1 MSVVFVGIN
10 HICFQERRW
19 GQMIVKSTIRAN
31 CFDGPRWKVIVD
43 LGPRLP
49 ELKIEPREA
58 RKIEKV
64 IAHLKRNRRAYTM
77 ACYALALWL
86 LPVMPAIDPT
96 PLGGVAVAAV
106 AKAGGMSGGK
116 NIILLLQKA
125 SFWVGMGITIWGIV
139 EAQLDF
145 PGWKGRIL
153 KGILGY
159 IGILLVPL
167 IFLELQSS
175 LQVDVWSQIDSN
187 PGVLP
192 TPGSR

>member
-1 MSVVFVGIN
+1 MVNKV
-10 HICFQERRW
+10 
-19 GQMIVKSTIRAN
+19 TIGAN
-31 CFDGPRWKVIVD
+31 CFDGSRRKVLIKLWDD
-43 LGPRLP
+43 LPALR
-49 ELKIEPREA
+49 IEPIEA

-64 IAHLKRNRRAYTM
+64 ITHLKRNRRAYTA
-77 ACYALALWL
+77 ACFMLAALLE
-86 LPVMPAIDPT
+86 PT
-96 PLGGVAVAAV
+96 GVFAAT
-106 AKAGGMSGGK
+106 GMSGGR

-167 IFLELQSS
+167 VFLELQAS
-175 LQVDVWSQIDSN
+175 LQVDVWDSIEQNQRQLDIQLHEPSMAQPEPTN
-187 PGVLP
+187 PVYNGVK
-192 TPGSR
+192 

>member
-1 MSVVFVGIN
+1 
-10 HICFQERRW
+10 
-19 GQMIVKSTIRAN
+19 MIVKSTIRAN

-43 LGPRLP
+43 LGAELP
-49 ELKIEPREA
+49 QLQIEPQEA

-64 IAHLKRNRRAYTM
+64 IAHLKRNQKAYTM
-77 ACYALALWL
+77 AVVALAML
-86 LPVMPAIDPT
+86 VDFT
-96 PLGGVAVAAV
+96 GTTHAA
-106 AKAGGMSGGK
+106 AAAGGMSGGK

-175 LQVDVWSQIDSN
+175 LQVDVWNQIDGA
-187 PGVLP
+187 PAVP
-192 TPGSR
+192 TTPHR